1 MATNSAP
8 PDPDLPKTRKPLRTR
23 PLWQLFGWGSAACI
37 ALAAVAL
44 TSQTEAGSKRL
55 QLALSYGSE
64 PVHVVAVIPP
74 RASGA
79 TAEAETMRLAAQLRD
94 LATDREQLKARIAM
108 LERNLEDMT
117 GSIKLQSEQLAAAR
131 AAAVNTP
138 QLELSAPATTPA
150 FLAPATPPASALPVV
165 MPPAMPLGSVLPTLA
180 PLAMPALKVTAASWP
195 ATKPEP
201 EKPAAQANAADSEMN
216 PLSCRRS
223 ASPPRRRTSQSP
235 NRQSRP
241 KMNSASTWVAPAA
254 SKLLRIHWA
263 TLKAN
268 YGPLLVGLHPVA
280 TQHPRTRPASLI
292 VWWRGRCRTPPR
304 RLASAPAFRF
314 CGPVATRPSSSA
326 RNWPRTD
333 CRRAGA
339 SA

>member
-8 PDPDLPKTRKPLRTR
+8 PDPDLPNTRKPLRTR
-23 PLWQLFGWGSAACI
+23 PLWRLFGWGSAVCI

-138 QLELSAPATTPA
+138 QLELCAPATTPA

-165 MPPAMPLGSVLPTLA
+165 IPPAMPLGSVLPTLA
-180 PLAMPALKVTAASWP
+180 PLAMPALKVTAAPWP
-195 ATKPEP
+195 ATKPEA
-201 EKPAAQANAADSEMN
+201 EKPAEQSNAADSEN
-216 PLSCRRS
+216 DPARL
-223 ASPPRRRTSQSP
+223 PPVRVAT
-235 NRQSRP
+235 
-241 KMNSASTWVAPAA
+241 APANEPAAEPPEPEKDEFGIDLGGA
-254 SKLLRIHWA
+254 SSLEILRIHWA
-263 TLKAN
+263 TLKAS

-280 TQHPRTRPASLI
+280 TQHPRRPTGVTYRLVAGPLPDAAEAARLCARFP
-292 VWWRGRCRTPPR
+292 VLRTGCHPAKFIGAQ
-304 RLASAPAFRF
+304 LAAH
-314 CGPVATRPSSSA
+314 
-326 RNWPRTD
+326 
-333 CRRAGA
+333 
-339 SA
+339 

>member
-8 PDPDLPKTRKPLRTR
+8 PDPDLPNTREPLRTR

-117 GSIKLQSEQLAAAR
+117 DSIKLQSEQLAAAR

-201 EKPAAQANAADSEMN
+201 EKPAAQANAADSEN
-216 PLSCRRS
+216 EPAQL
-223 ASPPRRRTSQSP
+223 PPVRVT
-235 NRQSRP
+235 
-241 KMNSASTWVAPAA
+241 TAPANEPAAEPPEPAKDEFGIDLGGA
-254 SKLLRIHWA
+254 SSLEILRIHWA

-280 TQHPRTRPASLI
+280 TQHPRHPSGVTYRLVAGPLPDAAEAARLCARFPVLRTGCHPAKFI
-292 VWWRGRCRTPPR
+292 GAQ
-304 RLASAPAFRF
+304 LAAH
-314 CGPVATRPSSSA
+314 
-326 RNWPRTD
+326 
-333 CRRAGA
+333 
-339 SA
+339 

>member
-1 MATNSAP
+1 MATNSTP
-8 PDPDLPKTRKPLRTR
+8 PDPDLPNTRKPLRTR
-23 PLWQLFGWGSAACI
+23 PLWRLFGWGSAACI
-37 ALAAVAL
+37 ALTAVAL

-79 TAEAETMRLAAQLRD
+79 TAEAETMRLVAQLRE

-131 AAAVNTP
+131 AAAVNAP

-150 FLAPATPPASALPVV
+150 FFAPATPRASALPV
-165 MPPAMPLGSVLPTLA
+165 MMAPAMPLGSVLPELA
-180 PLAMPALKVTAASWP
+180 PLAMPALKLTAASWP
-195 ATKPEP
+195 ATKPEA
-201 EKPAAQANAADSEMN
+201 EKPAAQAVASDSETD
-216 PLSCRRS
+216 PARLPPVRV
-223 ASPPRRRTSQSP
+223 AS
-235 NRQSRP
+235 
-241 KMNSASTWVAPAA
+241 APANEPAAEPPEPAKDEFGVDLGGA
-254 SKLLRIHWA
+254 SSLEILRIHWA

-280 TQHPRTRPASLI
+280 TQHPRHPSGITYRLVAGPLPDAAEAARLCARFPTLRTGCHPAKFI
-292 VWWRGRCRTPPR
+292 GAQ
-304 RLASAPAFRF
+304 LAAH
-314 CGPVATRPSSSA
+314 
-326 RNWPRTD
+326 
-333 CRRAGA
+333 
-339 SA
+339 